1 MYIFKQYL
9 YFLEDDIAATG
20 NNDRI
25 EMNIYAEDEEMTP
38 AIDIENEEVED
49 DIEFDIENEETSED
63 EIEFYINDETSEY
76 ERMMMEFDGSNEDDD
91 REEISNEESDEE
103 MIIDKP
109 FSNEQM
115 PQTFGE
121 FAPYFKNITES
132 LMFCWMQKHRICKY
146 MKIRLF

>member
-49 DIEFDIENEETSED
+49 DI
-63 EIEFYINDETSEY
+63 
-76 ERMMMEFDGSNEDDD
+76 EFDGSNEDDD

-146 MKIRLF
+146 MK